1 MSIFIIL
8 EQELIKILPLIA
20 AIIIGAIG
28 PIGVVYYKHW
38 LYRKNF
44 YLKKKRE
51 DFDHALITQESV
63 NNALNTLQAKY
74 NLDRLWI
81 AQFHNGGN
89 FYPGN
94 KSMKKMSVTF
104 ESTAPGIATDIM
116 KMQNLPISFFSSCLQ
131 KINNESGEGIT
142 IDVHAENDFALR
154 DYWFTKG
161 ANTVYVF
168 PIRSIDGLFI
178 AIFGIELIKEDEQIS
193 DDVYKELANEAKLLS
208 GYIAA
213 LSIEKS

>member
-1 MSIFIIL
+1 MSIWLSF
-8 EQELIKILPLIA
+8 EQELLKLLPLLCALLIGIA
-20 AIIIGAIG
+20 G
-28 PIGVVYYKHW
+28 PIAVVYYKHW
-38 LYRKNF
+38 LYRKSTVIR
-44 YLKKKRE
+44 KRRE
-51 DFDHALITQESV
+51 DFDHTLVIQESV
-63 NNALNTLQAKY
+63 NTSLNTLQAKY
-74 NLDRLWI
+74 DLDRLWI

-131 KINNESGEGIT
+131 KLNNAAGEGII

-154 DYWFTKG
+154 DYWTTKG
-161 ANTVYVF
+161 ANTVYIF

-178 AIFGIELIKEDEQIS
+178 AILGVEFVKEDT
-193 DDVYKELANEAKLLS
+193 DLNELVHLELSNEAKLLS
-208 GYIAA
+208 GYIAT
-213 LSIEKS
+213 LSIDKS